1 MRVVLTF
8 LEFFWKGNITFMLIL
23 AIKPH
28 RWVIRQTLGN
38 LALRRPCTVPFSPL
52 LLPAQSFFLC
62 SALIR
67 FPVHGLGYLIATDD

>member
-28 RWVIRQTLGN
+28 RWVIHQTLGN
-38 LALRRPCTVPFSPL
+38 LALRTVPSSPL

-62 SALIR
+62 SGLIR

>member
-28 RWVIRQTLGN
+28 RWVIHQTLGN
-38 LALRRPCTVPFSPL
+38 LALCHPCTVP
-52 LLPAQSFFLC
+52 AQNFFLC
-62 SALIR
+62 SGLIR
-67 FPVHGLGYLIATDD
+67 FPVHSLGYLIATHD